1 MKIIIT
7 ENQNSLV
14 RRYHKIRN
22 EVHNR
27 MDGSNP
33 CYYRDYHNFD
43 KFKRDVLK
51 SAIDEITDEERLE
64 IDPRS
69 WANFRNELSYMLNDE
84 MKEFYDKE
92 IKERCPE
99 YFEDLIS

>member
-43 KFKRDVLK
+43 KYKRDVLRG
-51 SAIDEITDEERLE
+51 AIEEVIEEEGLE
-64 IDPRS
+64 INPRS
-69 WANFRNELSYMLNDE
+69 WVNFRNEISDMLNDE

-92 IKERCPE
+92 INERCPE
-99 YFEDLIS
+99 YFGE